1 MHNPFA
7 KPHTPGQWLLSSVC
21 WTLSC
26 VGGWMAISNMVL
38 EAPYNQKTPSGPLFF
53 ISFAI
58 VYATMWWKAV
68 LGLKA
73 VTKGASLFEMFAF
86 VWQMVLCAFQIIWL
100 IGMLLILVS
109 PFFYDPTQEL
119 LRQ

>member
-1 MHNPFA
+1 MHSPFA
-7 KPHTPGQWLLSSVC
+7 KPHTLGQWLLGSVC

-26 VGGWMAISNMVL
+26 VGGWIAISAMVL
-38 EAPYNQKTPSGPLFF
+38 EAPYDQKTPSGPLFS

-58 VYATMWWKAV
+58 AYATMWWKAV
-68 LGLKA
+68 PGLKA
-73 VTKGASLFEMFAF
+73 VENGASWFEILAF
-86 VWQMVLCAFQIIWL
+86 VWQMVLVAFQFIWL
-100 IGMLLILVS
+100 IGTLLAFAS